1 MLPLHFI
8 PLSSN
13 VASIFTKICLL
24 LLFCN
29 ETPPM
34 QGTSRNPEA
43 KGNSNP
49 DHSLVTSFFIGG
61 CIVK

>member
-1 MLPLHFI
+1 MPPLHFI
-8 PLSSN
+8 PFSSN
-13 VASIFTKICLL
+13 VARICEKVRILL
-24 LLFCN
+24 LLCN

-34 QGTSRNPEA
+34 QGTSTNPET

>member
-13 VASIFTKICLL
+13 VARICEKVHSLL
-24 LLFCN
+24 LLCN

-34 QGTSRNPEA
+34 QGTSTNPET

-49 DHSLVTSFFIGG
+49 DFPLAPDKTISLQLT
-61 CIVK
+61 